1 LRPSADIGLGVPA
14 PVPAPEP
21 PSVLPVPSGA
31 KAKGKALKAAPATAA
46 PSESPLVD
54 LSPRRGVSIKS
65 LKARDTHSAVTAA
78 YNMPREDDNDDEH
91 DPLMGFSQP
100 RDLPYADDDSDD
112 EDNDGEVFDG
122 TCSHSYMYPMLI
134 FRSEIT
140 TYSYI
145 DPDGRTVLAPVSPSR
160 STQFTLQQFHF
171 LIFHS

>member
-1 LRPSADIGLGVPA
+1 MRPSADIGLGVPA

-21 PSVLPVPSGA
+21 PSALPVPSGA
-31 KAKGKALKAAPATAA
+31 KGKGKAPKPA

-54 LSPRRGVSIKS
+54 LSPH
-65 LKARDTHSAVTAA
+65 HSAVTAA
-78 YNMPREDDNDDEH
+78 QGGDSDNDDFIF
-91 DPLMGFSQP
+91 GISQP

-122 TCSHSYMYPMLI
+122 TYSHSYMYCVLI

-145 DPDGRTVLAPVSPSR
+145 DPEGRTVLAPVSPSR
-160 STQFTLQQFHF
+160 SKQFILRQFRF
-171 LIFHS
+171 LIFHR